1 MGVIDRRRMLGISG
15 FAVLSSMVANPP
27 AEAQQTGGRKSLSFF
42 NVRDF
47 DAVNDGT
54 RLTSSAINR
63 AISMCHAGGGG
74 TVYVPAGIYLCG
86 TIELKSNVT
95 LFLEAGATLLGSK
108 KLADYTPH
116 PYDQTDDTT
125 KPKAVFE
132 NDVHDTTP
140 FHLIFARD
148 AENISLIGPG
158 RLDGQGPAFWVPSGR
173 PPLPPEDAWQDVA
186 TLAWKA
192 TQRPCPMLEFCNCKN
207 VRIEDVQ
214 ITNSPGWT
222 LRLVNCDNVF
232 IHGIIIKNPYGINTD
247 GLDLIGCKNVSMS
260 DSLIDTG
267 DDAICLKSQSPYGG
281 DVRVSK
287 NITITNC
294 VLTCCCNALKFGT
307 ASFGRIENITFSNS
321 IIFNEDVDL
330 KSRVISGIALETV
343 DGGSIEGVMIS
354 NIRMQ
359 RVRTPL
365 FMRIGNRQRHAS
377 GNAGTLRGVMIQNV
391 HATGS
396 ILTSSVTGL
405 PGSDIEDV
413 TLSGIQFESEEGGT
427 VDWVKRK
434 IPELPAAYPEARMFG
449 RLPAYGLYCRHAKG
463 LKLSE
468 VSFKACATEERPAIV
483 CDDAKDLIISGLN
496 STRTA
501 GNQPVIRLLQTV
513 RTTIQG
519 CVAPPETNAYVEF
532 QGNQTEQIVL
542 MNNNLANARKIVQ
555 LGNDVREKAIKA
567 INNVADEG

>member
-1 MGVIDRRRMLGISG
+1 MLSISG
-15 FAVLSSMVANPP
+15 FAVLSGIMANPP
-27 AEAQQTGGRKSLSFF
+27 AEAQQTGGKKSPSFF

-47 DAVNDGT
+47 EAVNDGT
-54 RLTSSAINR
+54 RLTSAAINR
-63 AISMCHAGGGG
+63 AISICHGGGGG
-74 TVYVPAGIYLCG
+74 TVYVPAGVYLCG

-108 KLADYTPH
+108 ILADYTPH
-116 PYDQTDDTT
+116 PYGQTDDTT
-125 KPKAVFE
+125 KPGAVFE

-173 PPLPPEDAWQDVA
+173 PSLSAEDAWQDVA

-192 TQRPCPMLEFCNCKN
+192 IQRPSPMVEFYNCKN

-222 LRLVNCDNVF
+222 LRSVDCDNVF
-232 IHGIIIKNPYGINTD
+232 IHGIDIKNPYGINTD
-247 GLDLIGCKNVSMS
+247 GLDLIGCKNVFVS
-260 DSLIDTG
+260 DCLIDTG

-281 DVRVSK
+281 EVRTSK

-294 VLTCCCNALKFGT
+294 ALTCCCNGLKFGT
-307 ASFGRIENITFSNS
+307 ASFGKFENITFSNS

-330 KSRVISGIALETV
+330 KSRVISGIAMETV

-377 GNAGTLRGVMIQNV
+377 GNAGTLREVMIENIC
-391 HATGS
+391 ATGS
-396 ILTSSVTGL
+396 ILTVPSPACRVS
-405 PGSDIEDV
+405 
-413 TLSGIQFESEEGGT
+413 TL
-427 VDWVKRK
+427 K
-434 IPELPAAYPEARMFG
+434 M
-449 RLPAYGLYCRHAKG
+449 
-463 LKLSE
+463 
-468 VSFKACATEERPAIV
+468 
-483 CDDAKDLIISGLN
+483 
-496 STRTA
+496 
-501 GNQPVIRLLQTV
+501 
-513 RTTIQG
+513 
-519 CVAPPETNAYVEF
+519 
-532 QGNQTEQIVL
+532 
-542 MNNNLANARKIVQ
+542 
-555 LGNDVREKAIKA
+555 
-567 INNVADEG
+567 